1 MMPLSPLLQPLGTT
15 ILLCFCEFDSFVC
28 AQSCPILCDPMDYS
42 PPGSS
47 GSSGSSAHGIFQ
59 ARILEQVAIS
69 YSRGS
74 SLPRD
79 QTCISWVSCV
89 GRWILYHC
97 TTWEAL
103 LMPHLSGIIPDLSFC
118 DWFISLSIRSSR
130 FIHVVAYGSISFFL
144 NSEWYSIV
152 YIYHILFTHSSL
164 EGYLACFHFLAIVN
178 NAAMKVGVQIPLQD
192 PTFNSMD
199 IFLEIGLDCCWIIW

>member
-1 MMPLSPLLQPLGTT
+1 MLSCVLFFFSFFFHCGKRKKKTMKFAFLTIFKCTVVLSIFLLLWNISSELFHLSSGTMSMMPLSPLLQPLGTT
-15 ILLCFCEFDSFVC
+15 ILLCFCEFDSFVY

-42 PPGSS
+42 PP

-79 QTCISWVSCV
+79 RTCISWVSCV

-103 LMPHLSGIIPDLSFC
+103 
-118 DWFISLSIRSSR
+118 
-130 FIHVVAYGSISFFL
+130 
-144 NSEWYSIV
+144 
-152 YIYHILFTHSSL
+152 
-164 EGYLACFHFLAIVN
+164 
-178 NAAMKVGVQIPLQD
+178 
-192 PTFNSMD
+192 
-199 IFLEIGLDCCWIIW
+199 